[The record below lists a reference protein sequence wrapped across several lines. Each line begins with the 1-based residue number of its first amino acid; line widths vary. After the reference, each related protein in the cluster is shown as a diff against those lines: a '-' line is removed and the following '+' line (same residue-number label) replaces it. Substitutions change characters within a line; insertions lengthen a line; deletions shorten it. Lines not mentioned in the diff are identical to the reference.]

1 METRLVQTELG
12 KCQRGEGVNHYENC
26 KWLADKYIQ
35 MLREN
40 RVRDSSSFPL
50 ASSKPLPTGTRLQT
64 YRCVAVEINFLVLR
78 GRSISQATSYCARTR
93 R

>member
-1 METRLVQTELG
+1 KLQERENNLRESWVRAMETRLVQNELG

-40 RVRDSSSFPL
+40 RVQGYKHID
-50 ASSKPLPTGTRLQT
+50 
-64 YRCVAVEINFLVLR
+64 V
-78 GRSISQATSYCARTR
+78 
-93 R
+93 